1 MWLGGISRRSP
12 SLEHTG
18 GGGGAGEGKNDEGVL
33 NGSQFLLLRIVIF
46 VLRRLYGRASSLGE
60 RRGNFHSDL
69 LAQVDERN

>member
-46 VLRRLYGRASSLGE
+46 VLRRLYGRASP
-60 RRGNFHSDL
+60 
-69 LAQVDERN
+69 